1 MKKREEKTYIDLV
14 REKRITPGISQ
25 EAVSVNMWID
35 NDDKIK
41 RVFLWEDNKF
51 NFRSIDFESPI
62 VY

>member
-1 MKKREEKTYIDLV
+1 M
-14 REKRITPGISQ
+14 KRITPGISQ

-62 VY
+62 EY